1 MKLPIQRLNNP
12 ALVLAGAL
20 VAMAIIRIPVPDGQ
34 MRSLFQLLAESCVMI
49 AFGLLVVMRV
59 NKWVGLF
66 LLLAVF
72 SSVHPVFDKSSYI
85 ARNAVLTGCLW
96 YFMVGRLRLAAWNI
110 NYIYNGICII
120 GMINTVFAVMQRY
133 GIDPY
138 ALVTFGA
145 MKSEVAG
152 KAYSGL
158 VANPNTLSALLA
170 FSIPAFMRQY
180 WWPGILIVTAG
191 LVVAKSTGGLIAGT
205 AGITFY
211 ILAAKRHY
219 YLLIMIGL
227 GALLFFRYVDM
238 PRINGGDRVEKWVY
252 SLHYI
257 KQHWLTGYGLGHW
270 KTVFYKVHRLYDVTW
285 FSKAHNEFLQGYFEM
300 GLAFILVVIGYV
312 ANVCRRYRREALIQ
326 AMALVII
333 GINSLVNF
341 PFHIATTAM
350 IAVTWM
356 AVLEIKLGDE
366 R

>member
-1 MKLPIQRLNNP
+1 
-12 ALVLAGAL
+12 
-20 VAMAIIRIPVPDGQ
+20 MAVIRVPVPDGQ
-34 MRSLFQLLAESCVMI
+34 MRNLFQLLAETCAII

-72 SSVHPVFDKSSYI
+72 SSIYPVFDKSSYI

-96 YFMVGRLRLAAWNI
+96 YFMIERLHLIPWNI
-110 NYIYNGICII
+110 KYIYNGICII
-120 GMINTVFAVMQRY
+120 AVINAVFAVMQRC

-145 MKSEVAG
+145 MRSDVADN
-152 KAYSGL
+152 AYSGL

-180 WWPGILIVTAG
+180 WWPGLLIVIVG
-191 LVVAKSTGGLIAGT
+191 LVIAKSTGGLIAAA

-219 YLLIMIGL
+219 YLLVVIGL
-227 GALLFFRYVDM
+227 GAIIFFKYVDM
-238 PRINGGDRVEKWVY
+238 PRIDGGSRLEKWVY

-270 KTVFYKVHRLYDVTW
+270 KTVFYKIHRLYDVKW
-285 FSKAHNEFLQGYFEM
+285 FSKAHNDLLQGYFEM
-300 GLAFILVVIGYV
+300 GLAFILIVTGYV
-312 ANVCRRYRREALIQ
+312 ANVFRRYRREALIP
-326 AMALVII
+326 ATALVII

-356 AVLEIKLGDE
+356 AILEIKLGDE